1 MKNNREIYNTYLND
15 GTSVRLS
22 ILKSEHGA
30 AVIVNQHVGNP
41 FNNGSE
47 IQQHRSE
54 IAAAALD
61 HLKMKPREVRYIEQV
76 GQHYQEVPLK
86 RDPAGVV
93 SHDLQHRIVTLSHGA
108 VQREVDRHAPEVS
121 DNDLLDKDW
130 ASNLKVPSR
139 KKDPPKR

>member
-1 MKNNREIYNTYLND
+1 MKNSREIHNTYLKD

-47 IQQHRSE
+47 IQQHRGE
-54 IAAAALD
+54 IAAIALD
-61 HLKMKPREVRYIEQV
+61 HLKMKPREVRYIEQI

-86 RDPAGVV
+86 RDLAGVV
-93 SHDLQHRIVTLSHGA
+93 SHDVQHQFVTLSHGA
-108 VQREVDRHAPEVS
+108 VQREVDRHTPATS
-121 DNDLLDKDW
+121 DDSLLDKDW
-130 ASNLKVPSR
+130 ASKLKVPSR
-139 KKDPPKR
+139 SKKPPER